1 MESFICKVGV
11 AYINEC
17 VSRNSNEILT
27 GPIDKWLLLISNL
40 KQLYHNETE
49 Q

>member
-17 VSRNSNEILT
+17 VSIHSNEILT
-27 GPIDKWLLLISNL
+27 WPIDKRLLLISNL
-40 KQLYHNETE
+40 EQLYHNETE
-49 Q
+49 K